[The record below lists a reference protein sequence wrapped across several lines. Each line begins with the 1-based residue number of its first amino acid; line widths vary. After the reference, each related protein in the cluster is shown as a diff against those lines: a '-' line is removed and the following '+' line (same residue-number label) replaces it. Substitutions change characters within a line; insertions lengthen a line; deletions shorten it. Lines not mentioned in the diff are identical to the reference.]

1 MILENEK
8 ERERVRGMEK
18 ESCGRMVL
26 LIHKQQQPLSG
37 CGCEQIV
44 MVVVAKMSLLVLLF
58 TMLYKMNSFYLVD
71 IRKSNVLQCKMFN

>member
-8 ERERVRGMEK
+8 EIERVRGIEK

-26 LIHKQQQPLSG
+26 LIHKQPQPLGG